1 MTGANSNAMGIGMI
15 VSGLFYMLFKNLAID
30 YIWTMLSMIQLVSHI
45 VNF

>member
-30 YIWTMLSMIQLVSHI
+30 
-45 VNF
+45 